1 VWVSTVTRCSR
12 TRDTLAASPGGT
24 LGGVICMIA
33 HAFSTGSA
41 LLPGSGSEPAITRL
55 ANGRL
60 ANAQLRLSDGQKA
73 HSRPPV
79 AANPMRVDLRV
90 QLCGSGI
97 GRVQWSPSSRVRYVS
112 QYVLG
117 RNAARL

>member
-1 VWVSTVTRCSR
+1 
-12 TRDTLAASPGGT
+12 
-24 LGGVICMIA
+24 MIA

-73 HSRPPV
+73 DHR
-79 AANPMRVDLRV
+79 ARRARTR
-90 QLCGSGI
+90 
-97 GRVQWSPSSRVRYVS
+97 R
-112 QYVLG
+112 
-117 RNAARL
+117 ARLPVYLVTEDG